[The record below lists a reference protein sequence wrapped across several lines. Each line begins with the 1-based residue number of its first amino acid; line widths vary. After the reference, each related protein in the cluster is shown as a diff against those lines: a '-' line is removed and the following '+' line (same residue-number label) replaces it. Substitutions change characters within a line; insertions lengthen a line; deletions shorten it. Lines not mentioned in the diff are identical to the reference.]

1 MTALIYLKETLER
14 IPVQRGLVYLY
25 SLSQSECTRN
35 NKCGMEIGMSREK
48 DQVAVLKCALGD
60 RINLDIDNTLPED
73 FIFDGEKFSVKHSG
87 SKIGTPVKAKWTSAD
102 KSVQDTIDAII
113 NADDSYYPHLLITYL
128 DTRTNKIT
136 IIGISSET
144 NQNIIKEM
152 KHGAFKI
159 PAGNSRGIEYS
170 TTAMKRLLEKKS
182 FVVDINEAD
191 LSGGVDPIQRR
202 IQLLTAA
209 GVNP

>member
-1 MTALIYLKETLER
+1 MAALNFLKQVLER
-14 IPVQRGLVYLY
+14 VSVQRGLVHLY
-25 SLSQSECTRN
+25 SLSQSECTR

-48 DQVAVLKCALGD
+48 DQVAVLKYALGD

-73 FIFDGEKFSVKHSG
+73 FIFNAEKFSVKHSG

-102 KSVQDTIDAII
+102 KSVQDTIEAMIT
-113 NADDSYYPHLLITYL
+113 AAESYYPHLLITYI
-128 DTRTNKIT
+128 DARAKKIT

-144 NQNIIKEM
+144 NRSTIKEM

-182 FVVDINEAD
+182 FVVEINDAD
-191 LSGGVDPIQRR
+191 LTGGVDPIQRR

-209 GVNP
+209 EFNP

>member
-1 MTALIYLKETLER
+1 
-14 IPVQRGLVYLY
+14 
-25 SLSQSECTRN
+25 
-35 NKCGMEIGMSREK
+35 MEIGMSREK

-128 DTRTNKIT
+128 DTRTSKIT
-136 IIGISSET
+136 IMGISSET
-144 NQNIIKEM
+144 NRSTIKEM

-202 IQLLTAA
+202 IQLLMAA

>member
-1 MTALIYLKETLER
+1 
-14 IPVQRGLVYLY
+14 
-25 SLSQSECTRN
+25 
-35 NKCGMEIGMSREK
+35 MEIGMSREK

-102 KSVQDTIDAII
+102 KSAQDTIEAMIT
-113 NADDSYYPHLLITYL
+113 AAESYYPHLLITYL
-128 DTRTNKIT
+128 DARAKKIT
-136 IIGISSET
+136 IIGISSEM
-144 NQNIIKEM
+144 NRNIIKDM
-152 KHGAFKI
+152 KHEAFKI

-170 TTAMKRLLEKKS
+170 TTAMKQLLTNKS
-182 FVVDINEAD
+182 FVIEINDSD
-191 LSGGVDPIQRR
+191 LTGGLDPIQRR

-209 GVNP
+209 GFNP